1 MRTYCE
7 SFTLLLPLEQAF
19 IVSLNHMNF
28 VPSHKLQ
35 EAKTD
40 DPATRT
46 IEIKLRL
53 PWHIMSEIVVR
64 FELQKITESETLV
77 TVTSKKQSLPLS
89 SPDLGATKKVL
100 SYLRQ
105 HQAFKGNKDTLLA
118 AQNADGSANE
128 SPGGI

>member
-1 MRTYCE
+1 VINELKREKMRTYSE

-40 DPATRT
+40 DPTTRT
-46 IEIKLRL
+46 FEVKLRL
-53 PWHIMSEIVVR
+53 PWHIMSEIIR
-64 FELQKITESETLV
+64 FELQNITESETHV

-89 SPDLGATKKVL
+89 SSDLGATKKVL

-105 HQAFKGNKDTLLA
+105 HQAFKSNKDTLSA
-118 AQNADGSANE
+118 A
-128 SPGGI
+128 